1 MRKSQTHKTSKGE
14 EIARQIIE
22 TIFGAPFPSTYPPW
36 LPTPAGARLQL
47 DGYNATLNIA
57 FEYQG
62 TQHYQPFA
70 PYTPNY
76 VAAQQLRDEH
86 KARICHQRGVTL
98 ITIPT
103 FERHWTHED
112 RRLAIE
118 VAIIHAGL
126 GQHLKPREET
136 P

>member
-1 MRKSQTHKTSKGE
+1 MRKSQTTKTSKGE

-22 TIFGAPFPSTYPPW
+22 TIFGAPFPSTYPHW

-47 DGYNATLNIA
+47 DGYCAALSIA

-62 TQHYQPFA
+62 TQHYAPFG
-70 PYTPNY
+70 PYTPSH
-76 VAAQQLRDEH
+76 VAAQQLRDEA

-103 FERHWTHED
+103 FERHYTPADH
-112 RRLAIE
+112 RLHVE

-126 GQHLKPREET
+126 GQHLKPSEET